1 MSTRHVGPAA
11 GVLILLSGFATA
23 CGNGGLE
30 GRYYNSSTGEFAL
43 ELQSSGKVEMQG
55 AEGEGLTYEVKADT
69 VFIKGG
75 RGLAEGMYFLR
86 LPNGDLS
93 LEPLGRLTKNRPD

>member
-1 MSTRHVGPAA
+1 MSKHSLGPAA
-11 GVLILLSGFATA
+11 GILTLLGGLLTG
-23 CGNGGLE
+23 CGNSGLE
-30 GRYYNSSTGEFAL
+30 GRYYNASTGEFAL
-43 ELQSSGKVEMQG
+43 ELRSGGKVEMQG

-75 RGLAEGMYFLR
+75 RGLAEGMYFIR

-93 LEPLGRLTKNRPD
+93 LEPLGTLTKNRPD